1 MNLLDLGLI
10 VVLLLLFWRGYTRG
24 LLQEVSTVI
33 GFLAGLVVAA
43 HYYLHLARLLASHLP
58 QPTYNRLAAFFLLF
72 IGVYWLIRLGGLLFR
87 RLLVSLYLGPVD
99 RWLGSV
105 FALLKGAVILGF
117 ILSALSLVIPKDT
130 KLLQE
135 SRLAPYVKGAYQQ
148 VLLLLPA
155 DFKEQ
160 LRQRIQRF
168 QQDWSPYNQRQRGE
182 AI

>member
-1 MNLLDLGLI
+1 MNLLDLGLL
-10 VVLLLLFWRGYTRG
+10 VVLLLLVWRGYTRG

-33 GFLAGLVVAA
+33 GFLAGLVIAA
-43 HYYLHLARLLASHLP
+43 HYYLRLAPLLAPHLP
-58 QPTYNRLAAFFLLF
+58 QPAHNRLAAFFLLF
-72 IGVYWLIRLGGLLFR
+72 IGAYWLIRLGGLLFR

-99 RWLGSV
+99 RWLGSA

-130 KLLQE
+130 RLLQE
-135 SRLAPYVKGAYQQ
+135 SRLVPYVKGAYRQ

-155 DFKEQ
+155 EFKEQ
-160 LRQRIQRF
+160 LRQRVQQF
-168 QQDWSPYNQRQRGE
+168 LQDWSPSNQRQKGE